1 MTAARTADRQVPLT
15 YHLGAGATG
24 GVWLGLGAAR
34 LTVAGLGLL
43 AGISLLTAGAAA
55 PAAVTPLL
63 AALLLVVA
71 RIGGRPLLDW
81 AAPAAGHLFSTAS
94 AAGTWRAGL
103 PAAPAGGVTR
113 LGLPP
118 ECGRPRLVACP
129 DDPSTGLI
137 LDRSARTATV
147 VFDIAGVDRFPLL
160 DTDDRD
166 SMVAGWGQALA
177 VLADTDDALVRL
189 QLLERA
195 TNGPATTDAD
205 SADDAS
211 APLRHVLD
219 TLAVTR
225 DSRLAVQWSF
235 PRLDDIAIAT
245 IASRCRT
252 VSRSLLS
259 ARLLSRPLSPAE
271 IARDVAAGLRGPQG
285 DTTPVTTPGP
295 VSRRTVWS
303 HVVTDDVVHR
313 CFAVTGWP
321 RTPVSADWLAPLL
334 MSAPAGVT
342 RTVTVHLERVAPPQA
357 ARVARTTRAKAALDQ
372 RDRVRFGMTTS
383 AALDRVESSGVAM
396 DEELAA
402 GYRTHRVTALVS
414 LSGRSVV
421 AVDGAAG
428 PLRQAAAASRLE
440 IRPLHGQHD
449 RALAATLPL
458 CRLRPRG
465 QA

>member
-1 MTAARTADRQVPLT
+1 MTAGRTTEKPVPVT

-24 GVWLGLGAAR
+24 GVWLGLGAPR

-43 AGISLLTAGAAA
+43 AGIGLLTAGAAPPVA
-55 PAAVTPLL
+55 GTTLL

-81 AAPAAGHLFSTAS
+81 AAPAAGHLSATAS
-94 AAGTWRAGL
+94 GTGTWRAGF

-113 LGLPP
+113 LALPP
-118 ECGRPRLVACP
+118 ECGRPQLVTCP
-129 DDPSTGLI
+129 DDPSTGII

-160 DTDDRD
+160 DSDDRD
-166 SMVAGWGQALA
+166 VLIAGWGQALA
-177 VLADTDDALVRL
+177 VLADTDDALFRL

-195 TNGPATTDAD
+195 TNGPATDTDP
-205 SADDAS
+205 ADDA
-211 APLRHVLD
+211 PDPVRQILD
-219 TLAVTR
+219 TLAIAR
-225 DSRLAVQWSF
+225 DSRLAAQWSF
-235 PRLDDIAIAT
+235 PRLDDTAIAT

-259 ARLLSRPLSPAE
+259 ARLLSRPLSPDELAL
-271 IARDVAAGLRGPQG
+271 DVAAGLRGPHR

-295 VSRRTVWS
+295 VSRRTAWS
-303 HVVTDDVVHR
+303 HVTTDDVAHR

-342 RTVTVHLERVAPPQA
+342 RTVTVHLERVPPAQA

-372 RDRVRFGMTTS
+372 RDRLRFGMTTS

-396 DEELAA
+396 DAELAA

-414 LSGRSVV
+414 LSGPSLAVV
-421 AVDGAAG
+421 DDATG